1 MRLIVQRQNGFNTGN
16 DKGFVIP
23 LAREDDNLRITPIQP
38 DLFPNNQRIWISKD
52 YQQIENEFGS
62 DEIFYLNN
70 PRDTW
75 ELKDNSQEEAERVQ
89 LEKQEIIDNPNKC
102 RFFSLGY
109 NASRIDPGYM
119 PLVRL
124 PYLPERNSGRFT
136 SHLMPKL
143 PAIGIQFFALVDD
156 YVYGPFQVRRDIIAG
171 VQDEI
176 IFETVNRITPL
187 SLQNNYIAKFSL
199 KALEEENVLLRVTTS
214 STANMYIT
222 NLHIIKSK
230 IPFESIDFIS
240 DSALINYFTRN
251 DFFKENPLSKSSA
264 NSLRV
269 AIETYVRKG
278 HIAKTAKERVDRLV
292 SIMSDFLEGDAQNY
306 ELVKRYLNSKDGA
319 NFLTEFLNKHESDI
333 LKDHIAQIR
342 EKNTKDLEELE
353 RQHDTSVKVLNSR
366 LMSEKQTVERKI
378 AKLHEDYANEQ
389 QKIEESKAKL
399 NTVELSQEAEKL
411 QVQISKYRSELG
423 LLNDFSDLN
432 SKLIRLD
439 GRREGLDEDIKKKQ
453 AEFDN
458 LKKAVAH
465 QSNLLQNPQLLVD
478 TAVGIETVKTIV
490 NGVERKAAEEIYE
503 ITNLTPA
510 TINVVGETRTSYINY
525 LQNEI
530 NNAGERPI
538 SYSETANLLVSVMQN
553 YLTIFNGMP
562 GVGKTSTVNNFADAL
577 KINVPGN
584 RGNFLNVAVGRGWTS
599 SKDLL
604 GNKNA
609 LRGTYEEGRTGI
621 YSMLKSMSA
630 CANEQEQAKV
640 NHKMLS
646 LILLDEANLS
656 PMEHYWS
663 DFLSICDTFHEGKS
677 LNLGGRENKFT
688 LDLPKSLRFIATINT
703 DATVEPLSDRLLDRA
718 SVITLEYNDISSTES
733 TLMENEIFNGAVPY
747 EELAEAFMIDA
758 NKLNSIK
765 DSGKLSSDIHI
776 INEISNRFR
785 KDIPNAPQIYIS
797 SRKTNAIYSY
807 CAVANELDYQQIS
820 PVDFAIAQH
829 ILPKIKGHGKGFKE
843 RLQEVDTVLTDS
855 RLHHSKRLL
864 KQILD
869 NGSDYADTYSLL

>member
-23 LAREDDNLRITPIQP
+23 LAHENDDLTITPVQP
-38 DLFPNNQRIWISKD
+38 DLFPNNQRIWISKE
-52 YQQIENEFGS
+52 YQQIENEFGP

-75 ELKDNSQEEAERVQ
+75 DLKDNSPDEAERVR
-89 LEKQEIIDNPNKC
+89 LEKQEVANDPNKC

-109 NASRIDPGYM
+109 NASRIDSGFM

-124 PYLPERNSGRFT
+124 PHLPDVNSGRFT
-136 SHLMPKL
+136 SHSLPKL
-143 PAIGIQFFALVDD
+143 PAVGIQFFALVDD
-156 YVYGPFQVRRDIIAG
+156 FIYGPFQIRRDTTNG

-176 IFETVNRITPL
+176 FFETVNRITPL
-187 SLQNNYIAKFSL
+187 GLQNNYIAKFPL
-199 KALEEENVLLRVTTS
+199 KALEDEEILLRVS
-214 STANMYIT
+214 SSSSANMYIT
-222 NLHIIKSK
+222 NLHIVKSN

-264 NSLRV
+264 NSLRT

-278 HIAKTAKERVDRLV
+278 HIAKTAKDRVDRLV
-292 SIMSDFLEGDAQNY
+292 SILGEFLEKDAQNY
-306 ELVKRYLNSKDGA
+306 ELVKRYLNSKDGS
-319 NFLTEFLNKHESDI
+319 NFLTDFLNKHESDI

-342 EKNTKDLEELE
+342 EKNAKDLEELE
-353 RQHDTSVKVLNSR
+353 RQHDASIKSLNAR
-366 LMSEKQTVERKI
+366 LMSEKQAVERKV
-378 AKLHEDYANEQ
+378 AKLHEDFTKEQ
-389 QKIEESKAKL
+389 EEIEKSREKL
-399 NTVELSQEAEKL
+399 NVVDLSQETENLQKHIAELRTELKL
-411 QVQISKYRSELG
+411 VEQYADLQSV
-423 LLNDFSDLN
+423 LN
-432 SKLIRLD
+432 RLR
-439 GRREGLDEDIKKKQ
+439 GRREGLDDDIKIKQ
-453 AEFDN
+453 AEVDS
-458 LKKAVAH
+458 LKKAKAQ
-465 QSNLLQNPQLLVD
+465 QSRLLQDPELLAN

-490 NGVERKAAEEIYE
+490 NGVERKTTEEVYE
-503 ITNLTPA
+503 IMNLTPA
-510 TINVVGETRTSYINY
+510 TINLVGETRASYINY

-562 GVGKTSTVNNFADAL
+562 GLGKTSTVNNFADAL
-577 KINVPGN
+577 KINVAGN

-621 YSMLKSMSA
+621 YSMLKSMEA
-630 CANEQEQAKV
+630 CANDQEQAKV

-663 DFLSICDTFHEGKS
+663 DFLSICDTFHDGKS

-688 LDLPKSLRFIATINT
+688 LDLPLSLRFIATINT

-718 SVITLEYNDISSTES
+718 GVITLGYDDISSTAS
-733 TLMENEIFNGAVPY
+733 TLMENEVFGGAVPY
-747 EELAEAFMIDA
+747 AELAEAFMIDT
-758 NKLNSIK
+758 NKLNAIK

-785 KDIPNAPQIYIS
+785 KDIPNAPQVYIS
-797 SRKTNAIYSY
+797 KRKENAIYSY

-829 ILPKIKGHGKGFKE
+829 ILPKVKGHGKGFKE
-843 RLQEVDTVLTDS
+843 RLQEVDAVLTES

>member
-23 LAREDDNLRITPIQP
+23 LAYENEDLTITPVGH
-38 DLFPNNQRIWISKD
+38 DSFPNNQRIWISKD
-52 YQQIENEFGS
+52 YQQIENEFGA

-75 ELKDNSQEEAERVQ
+75 QLKDDSPEEIERVR
-89 LEKQEIIDNPNKC
+89 LEKLEITGDPIKC
-102 RFFSLGY
+102 RFFSLGH
-109 NASRIDPGYM
+109 NASRIDSGFM
-119 PLVRL
+119 PLIRL
-124 PYLPERNSGRFT
+124 PHLPDTSSGRFT

-143 PAIGIQFFALVDD
+143 PAVGIQFFTLVDD
-156 YVYGPFQVRRDIIAG
+156 YIYGPFQVRRDTING

-187 SLQNNYIAKFSL
+187 SLPNNYIAKFQF
-199 KALEEENVLLRVTTS
+199 KAVKDEEILLNITS
-214 STANMYIT
+214 SNTANMYIT
-222 NLHIIKSK
+222 NLHIVKSK

-264 NSLRV
+264 NSLRS
-269 AIETYVRKG
+269 AIETHVRKG
-278 HIAKTAKERVDRLV
+278 HIAKAAKERVDRLV
-292 SIMSDFLEGDAQNY
+292 SILGDFLEGDAQNY
-306 ELVKRYLNSKDGA
+306 DLVKRYLNSKDGA
-319 NFLTEFLNKHESDI
+319 TFLTDFLNKHESDI
-333 LKDHIAQIR
+333 LKDHISQIR
-342 EKNTKDLEELE
+342 EKNTKELEDLEN
-353 RQHDTSVKVLNSR
+353 QHDTAVKSLNSR
-366 LMSEKQTVERKI
+366 LMNEKQAVERKI
-378 AKLHEDYANEQ
+378 TKLHEDFNNAQ
-389 QKIEESKAKL
+389 QTIEESKAKL
-399 NTVELSQEAEKL
+399 NTVNLTQETEELQATITKL
-411 QVQISKYRSELG
+411 RNEVN
-423 LLNDFSDLN
+423 LLNDYSDLN

-439 GRREGLDEDIKKKQ
+439 GRRDGLDSDIKKKQ
-453 AEFDN
+453 AEYDS

-465 QSNLLQNPQLLVD
+465 QSRLLQNPEILAD
-478 TAVGIETVKTIV
+478 TAVGIETIKTIV
-490 NGVERKAAEEIYE
+490 NGVERKTTEEVYE
-503 ITNLTPA
+503 ISNLHPA
-510 TINVVGETRTSYINY
+510 TINLVGETRTSYINY

-538 SYSETANLLVSVMQN
+538 SYSETANLLISVMQN

-577 KINVPGN
+577 KINVSGN

-621 YSMLKSMSA
+621 YSMLKA
-630 CANEQEQAKV
+630 LEICANDPEQVKE

-663 DFLSICDTFHEGKS
+663 DFLSICDTFYGGKS
-677 LNLGGRENKFT
+677 LNLGGRESKFT
-688 LDLPKSLRFIATINT
+688 LDLPPSLRFIATINT

-718 SVITLEYNDISSTES
+718 GVITLGYDDISSTAS
-733 TLMENEIFNGAVPY
+733 AMMENEIFDGAVPY
-747 EELAEAFMIDA
+747 TELAEAFIIDI
-758 NKLNSIK
+758 NKLNSTIEG
-765 DSGKLSSDIHI
+765 GKLSSDIHI
-776 INEISNRFR
+776 INEISRRLR
-785 KDIPNAPQIYIS
+785 KEIPNAPQVYIS
-797 SRKTNAIYSY
+797 PRKMNAIYSY
-807 CAVANELDYQQIS
+807 CAVANELDYQQIA

-829 ILPKIKGHGKGFKE
+829 VIPKIKGHGKGFKE
-843 RLQEVDTVLTDS
+843 RLQEVDVVLTEL

>member
-23 LAREDDNLRITPIQP
+23 LARENDDLTITPIQP

-75 ELKDNSQEEAERVQ
+75 ELKDNSQEEIERVQ
-89 LEKQEIIDNPNKC
+89 LEKKEITDNPNKC

-109 NASRIDPGYM
+109 NASRIDAGYM

-124 PYLPERNSGRFT
+124 THLPEKNSGRFT

-143 PAIGIQFFALVDD
+143 PAVGIQFFALVDN
-156 YVYGPFQVRRDIIAG
+156 YVYGPFQVRRDTTTGI
-171 VQDEI
+171 QDEI

-187 SLQNNYIAKFSL
+187 SLPNNYIAKFPL
-199 KALEEENVLLRVTTS
+199 KALEDEEVLLQVATS
-214 STANMYIT
+214 NTANMYIT
-222 NLHIIKSK
+222 NLHIVKSK
-230 IPFESIDFIS
+230 VHFESIDFIS

-264 NSLRV
+264 NSLRA

-306 ELVKRYLNSKDGA
+306 DLVKRYLNSKDGEK
-319 NFLTEFLNKHESDI
+319 FLTEFLNKHESDI

-353 RQHDTSVKVLNSR
+353 RQHNISVKSINSR
-366 LMSEKQTVERKI
+366 LMSEKQALERKI
-378 AKLHEDYANEQ
+378 AKLHDDFAAEQ
-389 QKIEESKAKL
+389 QKIEEDKAKL
-399 NTVELSQEAEKL
+399 NTIELSQETEKL
-411 QVQISKYRSELG
+411 QTEISKYRIELG

-453 AEFDN
+453 AEFDS
-458 LKKAVAH
+458 LKKAIAH
-465 QSNLLQNPQLLVD
+465 QSRLLQNPELLAD

-490 NGVERKAAEEIYE
+490 NGVERKAAEDVYE

-510 TINVVGETRTSYINY
+510 TINLVGETRTSYINY

-538 SYSETANLLVSVMQN
+538 SYSETANVLVSIMQN

-562 GVGKTSTVNNFADAL
+562 GVGKTSTVNNFANAL
-577 KINVPGN
+577 KINVLGN

-621 YSMLKSMSA
+621 YSMLKSMKA
-630 CANEQEQAKV
+630 CAKDQEQVKV

-677 LNLGGRENKFT
+677 LNLGGRDNKFT
-688 LDLPKSLRFIATINT
+688 LDLPPSLRFVATINT

-718 SVITLEYNDISSTES
+718 SVITLGYDDVSSTAS
-733 TLMENEIFNGAVPY
+733 AMIENEIFGGAVPY
-747 EELAEAFMIDA
+747 VELAEAFMIDI
-758 NKLNSIK
+758 NKLNSTIEG
-765 DSGKLSSDIHI
+765 GKLSSDIHI
-776 INEISNRFR
+776 INEIASRLR
-785 KDIPNAPQIYIS
+785 KDIPNTPQSYIS
-797 SRKTNAIYSY
+797 PRKTNAIYSY
-807 CAVANELDYQQIS
+807 CAIANELDYQQIS
-820 PVDFAIAQH
+820 PIDFAISQH
-829 ILPKIKGHGKGFKE
+829 ILPKVKGHGKGFKE
-843 RLQEVDTVLTDS
+843 RLQEVDTVFTES

-864 KQILD
+864 KQIMD